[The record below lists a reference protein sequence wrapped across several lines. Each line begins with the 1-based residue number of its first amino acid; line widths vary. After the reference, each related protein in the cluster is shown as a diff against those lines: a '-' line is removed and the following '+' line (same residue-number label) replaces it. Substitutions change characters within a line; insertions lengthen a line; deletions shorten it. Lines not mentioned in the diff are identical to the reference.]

1 MKSFFLSLLTFFSL
15 NYSFAQSPLSVPF
28 TESFTANA
36 NGWRLN
42 IPSGSHDWRWYN
54 NVGTNA
60 DGGLRM
66 KLPYDSNY
74 VASPAI
80 NLQAGKTYTLIFK
93 TYSQSGSSDRLMTVG
108 LNRIRSLVGT
118 TNFISQRS
126 PMSTTFVQVVK
137 NFTVPTSGIYYM
149 IFNYT
154 ENGYTFTYLDE
165 IRVEE
170 KQEPVVTITSPVSS
184 GSINENYADS
194 TKVLIEAN
202 ATDPDGTI
210 TKVEF
215 FANGLKIGE
224 KTTAPYQFLWK
235 DVLPK
240 NYVLTAKTT
249 DNRGNITT
257 SPPVNYTVNFRD
269 GTLKPYVHWD
279 FNSTNTIG
287 KNLDYWTVSGGDF
300 RARSGGFHGTTYFDV
315 FSAYANNFT
324 ASPGFYLQAGQT
336 YNLEFLARAGNKTIK
351 LFLNKKQALND
362 SIPLD
367 TVRIRYGED
376 FNVLHKKTI
385 TVAQSG
391 TYYLIIHY
399 PSIESYVQINL
410 DNIRITGNGL
420 NIAPI
425 AKITSPAGNVKV
437 AENSILTLNSE
448 VYDLDGSVQK
458 VEYFANENK
467 IGESSVPPTYEAV
480 WANIPRGTYNLTV
493 RPTDNNNVQASSLK
507 TVVTS
512 DTNRFA
518 VSSLIGSL
526 GQDEIRGIIFQK
538 NGTIILAANMGN
550 LSHLNPPTKYL
561 NGATTD
567 SSGVIIRL
575 SSNGQKILSMT
586 RLCSKIADISKDG
599 NDNLYVAA
607 SKSGVFK
614 LNATADTIRWRKTFS
629 KTVHRIDA
637 GISGKNVCMTANETD
652 INDGTLTG
660 TANYLYDENGTLIH
674 QYSGVSQYGADVAI
688 DEASQTVILVGFKNF
703 NTYDR
708 KGGTQVLPVYVPVL
722 RGRAYDGTTK
732 YVGYDWSSDTTSSR
746 WINNSNNNMADARL
760 NRCVIGQDGKL
771 YIGGQ
776 VYGGNHVF
784 RYSPYDIYQ
793 PAVLVGG
800 DNYFTLSNTGTET
813 HVYVGR
819 YDPATGIKDRGQ
831 TFTARLPNTKG
842 NSVFIEKGGLDA
854 DSSGRIYLT
863 GTSAWGLPLTTDYI
877 PGEYTG
883 GAYMLV
889 LSPNMA
895 VREMCVRLT
904 FGEGKAI
911 GIYNSKRWMFGGYSE
926 DIESKTYLK
935 NSFQSTNLNIT
946 TNKWEGYF
954 GYFNTLKCPET
965 QISSAIPAG
974 TVGMSGRWD
983 VGSTWQ
989 CGKVPTAAQQV
1000 TIEAGHTVVMPSGYT
1015 GKAFNLELKGILK
1028 KETGSGFEIKR

>member
-1 MKSFFLSLLTFFSL
+1 MKLLFLSFLTFFHCY
-15 NYSFAQSPLSVPF
+15 YSFSQSPLSVPF
-28 TESFTANA
+28 TESFNSNA
-36 NGWRLN
+36 NGWRLSS
-42 IPSGSHDWRWYN
+42 PSGAHDWKWYN
-54 NVGTNA
+54 NVGTST

-66 KLPYDSNY
+66 KLPSDSNY
-74 VASPAI
+74 VASPKI
-80 NLQAGKTYTLIFK
+80 NLQSGKTYTLIFK
-93 TYSQSGSSDRLMTVG
+93 TYSQSGSTDRLMTVG
-108 LNRIRSLVGT
+108 FNQVRSLSGT

-126 PMSTTFVQVVK
+126 PVSSTFVEVIK
-137 NFTVPTSGIYYM
+137 NFTVPTTGTYHL

-170 KQEPVVTITSPVSS
+170 KQNPVVSITSPISG
-184 GSINENYADS
+184 GSINENYTDS
-194 TKVLIEAN
+194 TKVLISAN

-215 FANGLKIGE
+215 FANGSKIGE
-224 KTTAPYQFLWK
+224 KATAPYNFLWK

-240 NYVLTAKTT
+240 DYIFTAKAT
-249 DNRGNITT
+249 DNRGNVTNSLPI
-257 SPPVNYTVNFRD
+257 NYTVNFRN

-279 FNSTNTIG
+279 FNSENIIS
-287 KNLDYWTVSGGDF
+287 KNLDYWTLSGGDF
-300 RARSGGFHGTTYFDV
+300 RARSGGFHGTNYLDNY
-315 FSAYANNFT
+315 SSYANNFA
-324 ASPGFYLQAGQT
+324 ASPGFFLQAGQT

-367 TVRIRYGED
+367 TVKIRSIEN
-376 FNVLHKKTI
+376 FNVLHKKSI
-385 TVAQSG
+385 TVTQSG

-399 PSIESYVQINL
+399 PLVESYAQINL

-420 NIAPI
+420 NIAPVS
-425 AKITSPAGNVKV
+425 KITAPSGNVKV
-437 AENSILTLNSE
+437 AENSLLTLNSE
-448 VYDLDGSVQK
+448 VFDLDGSIQK
-458 VEYFANENK
+458 VEYFANETK
-467 IGESSVPPTYEAV
+467 VGESAIPPTYEAV
-480 WANIPRGTYNLTV
+480 WANIPKGTYNLTA
-493 RPTDNNNVQASSLK
+493 RPIDTDNVQGISIK

-518 VSSLIGSL
+518 VSSMLGGIGD
-526 GQDEIRGIIFQK
+526 DEIRGIIFQK
-538 NGTIILAANMGN
+538 NGTIILAANVGN
-550 LSHLNPPTKYL
+550 ITHLNPPTKFL
-561 NGATTD
+561 NGATSD
-567 SSGVIIRL
+567 SLGVIIRL
-575 SSNGQKILSMT
+575 SSDGKKILSMT
-586 RLCSKIADISKDG
+586 RLCAKIADISKDG
-599 NDNLYVAA
+599 NGNLYVAA
-607 SKSGVFK
+607 CKSGIFK
-614 LNATADTIRWRKTFS
+614 LNATADTIRWRKNFP

-637 GISGKNVCMTANETD
+637 GLSGKNVCMTANETD
-652 INDGTLTG
+652 VDDASLTG
-660 TANYLYDENGTLIH
+660 TSNYLHDENGTLIY
-674 QYSGVSQYGADVAI
+674 QYGGVSQYGADVAI
-688 DEASQTVILVGFKNF
+688 DEASQTVIMVGFKNF
-703 NTYDR
+703 NTFDK
-708 KGGTQVLPVYVPVL
+708 KGGTEVLPVYVPVF

-732 YVGYDWSSDTTSSR
+732 YVGYDWSSDTTSIR

-842 NSVFIEKGGLDA
+842 NSVFIEKGALDA
-854 DSSGRIYLT
+854 DSTGRIYLT
-863 GTSAWGLPLTTDYI
+863 GSSAFGLPLTTDYI

-883 GAYMLV
+883 GAYLLV
-889 LSPNMA
+889 LSQNMA

-904 FGEGKAI
+904 FGYGKAI

-926 DIESKTYLK
+926 DIENKAYLK
-935 NSFQSTNLNIT
+935 NSFQSTNLST
-946 TNKWEGYF
+946 STNKWEGYF
-954 GYFNTLKCPET
+954 GYYNTQKCPET
-965 QISSAIPAG
+965 QFISAIPAG
-974 TVGMSGRWD
+974 TIGMLGRWD

-989 CGKVPTAAQQV
+989 CGKIPTATSAV
-1000 TIEAGHTVVMPSGYT
+1000 TIEAGHTIIIPSGYT
-1015 GKAFNLELKGILK
+1015 GKAQSLELKGILK
-1028 KETGSGFEIKR
+1028 EEVGSGFEIKR